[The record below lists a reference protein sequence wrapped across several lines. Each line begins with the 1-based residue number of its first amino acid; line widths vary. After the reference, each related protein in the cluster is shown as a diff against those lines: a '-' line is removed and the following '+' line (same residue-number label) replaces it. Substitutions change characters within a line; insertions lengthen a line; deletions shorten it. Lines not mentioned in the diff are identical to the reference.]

1 VISPGACQIAVL
13 FPAVRSSHKVT
24 AVEVTWTRML
34 DPGKTAAASVGV
46 EAILLTRSSS
56 STSGDSLSREVDE
69 DVEMSRLEVL
79 LSALS
84 LVKATHPSPEFND
97 QIRSTPSRPSIAAT
111 FSSPAPLRTTRREFA
126 LEDPDAMT
134 K

>member
-1 VISPGACQIAVL
+1 V
-13 FPAVRSSHKVT
+13 
-24 AVEVTWTRML
+24 

-56 STSGDSLSREVDE
+56 STSGDSLNSEVDE

-79 LSALS
+79 LLALKD
-84 LVKATHPSPEFND
+84 VKATHPSPESND
-97 QIRSTPSRPSIAAT
+97 QTRSTPSSPSIAAT

>member
-1 VISPGACQIAVL
+1 
-13 FPAVRSSHKVT
+13 
-24 AVEVTWTRML
+24 M

-69 DVEMSRLEVL
+69 DVEMIRLEVL
-79 LSALS
+79 LSALNF
-84 LVKATHPSPEFND
+84 VKATHPSPESND
-97 QIRSTPSRPSIAAT
+97 QIRSAPSSPSIAAT
-111 FSSPAPLRTTRREFA
+111 FSRPAPLRTTRRELA